1 MVRLGSMSLELT
13 EFLLGPLKD
22 LEVLAFDK
30 LQSNIGNKKREAAEY
45 SEQCISGKRKADP
58 ISRRIFI
65 SIGSGSSSTL

>member
-30 LQSNIGNKKREAAEY
+30 LQSNIGNKKKDRQRNILSNVYQGNEKQIQFPEEFLY
-45 SEQCISGKRKADP
+45 
-58 ISRRIFI
+58 
-65 SIGSGSSSTL
+65 L